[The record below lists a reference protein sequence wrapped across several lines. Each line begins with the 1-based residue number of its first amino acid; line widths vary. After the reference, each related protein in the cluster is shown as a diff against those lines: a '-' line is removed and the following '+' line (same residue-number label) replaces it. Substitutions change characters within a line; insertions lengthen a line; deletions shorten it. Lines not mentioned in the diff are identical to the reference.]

1 MELVF
6 DVVSAQQFAP
16 GLLTSKS
23 FKKSGG
29 VIGRGEDCDWAIPDS
44 KRILSSR
51 HAQVSYSDGHFYLTD
66 TSSNGIQ
73 LKDSGASLRRGEPL
87 RIQHGDVYCLGE
99 VEIRA
104 RLLQDPAQFEEQ
116 IGRSQPAG
124 SIIPDDAFLDL
135 DPIAALEQRPR
146 GYSNLDEFAGLVQEP
161 EEEFERSQ
169 YARIDMESLLLPE
182 LVEAAVEAPKAA
194 RVVEAPA
201 QPRPVMAAAEPHGAN
216 FWQQFG
222 DALGVS
228 LDDLDASARE
238 ALALSAARLL
248 KQSVAGLQQS
258 LRTRGELK
266 NELRLAL
273 TTVQS
278 AGNNPLKHSADAG
291 EALNSLLRGSK
302 PGQLSAEQ
310 AVGRAFR
317 DLQAHQV
324 ALFAA
329 SRAATQSLFQ
339 QFAPEQLCLRF
350 EQQRKP
356 LLATA
361 GSRWRAYQRQYR
373 LLEQDDDWSQ
383 RLFARDFAKTYEEQ
397 VRLIATLNTDFQ
409 E

>member
-23 FKKSGG
+23 FHKVGG

-44 KRILSSR
+44 KRIISSR
-51 HAQVSYSDGHFYLTD
+51 HAQVSYRDGHFYLTD

-73 LKDSGASLRRGEPL
+73 LKDSGASLRKGEPQ
-87 RIQHGDVYCLGE
+87 RIEHGDVYCLGE

-146 GYSNLDEFAGLVQEP
+146 GYAGLDEFAGLMQEP
-161 EEEFERSQ
+161 EEQFERSQ

-182 LVEAAVEAPKAA
+182 LVTAPVQAPAAA
-194 RVVEAPA
+194 RVEPVQPAPRQSAPA
-201 QPRPVMAAAEPHGAN
+201 VADDS

-222 DALGVS
+222 EALGVA
-228 LDDLDASARE
+228 LDDLDDSARQ
-238 ALALSAARLL
+238 ALALNAARLL
-248 KQSVAGLQQS
+248 KQSVGGLQQS
-258 LRTRGELK
+258 LRTRSELK

-291 EALNSLLRGSK
+291 AALNSLLRGGK

-310 AVGRAFR
+310 AIGRAYR

-397 VRLIATLNTDFQ
+397 VRLIATLSTDFQ

>member
-6 DVVSAQQFAP
+6 DVVGAQQFAP

-23 FKKSGG
+23 FKKAGG
-29 VIGRGEDCDWAIPDS
+29 VIGRSEECDWSIPDS
-44 KRILSSR
+44 KRVISSR
-51 HAQVSYSDGHFYLTD
+51 HAQVSYSDGYFYLTD

-73 LKDSGASLRRGEPL
+73 LKDSGASLRKGEPQ
-87 RIQHGDVYCLGE
+87 RIEHGDVYCLGE

-146 GYSNLDEFAGLVQEP
+146 GYSALDEFAGLVQEP
-161 EEEFERSQ
+161 AEQFERSQ
-169 YARIDMESLLLPE
+169 YARVDMESLLLPQ
-182 LVEAAVEAPKAA
+182 LVEEAVEAPLAS
-194 RVVEAPA
+194 RVEPAPA
-201 QPRPVMAAAEPHGAN
+201 PPHPTAAEPQSAA

-222 DALGVS
+222 EALGVP
-228 LDDLDASARE
+228 LDDLDETARA
-238 ALALSAARLL
+238 ALALQAARLL
-248 KQSVAGLQQS
+248 KQSIGGLQQS

-291 EALNSLLRGSK
+291 EALSSLLRGNK

-310 AVGRAFR
+310 AVGRAYR

-329 SRAATQSLFQ
+329 SRAATHSLFQ
-339 QFAPEQLCLRF
+339 QFSPEQLGLRF

-373 LLEQDDDWSQ
+373 QLEQDDDWSQ